1 MASYYMEM
9 EDLVWVQDAKET
21 WVFTSWDSFA
31 RALHIKYSAYDDA
44 MEALTRL
51 RQTINVVVYTRVNSR
66 PFLTELQAYMKGTD

>member
-1 MASYYMEM
+1 MEM
-9 EDLVWVQDAKET
+9 EDLVWVYDAKEI

-51 RQTINVVVYTRVNSR
+51 R
-66 PFLTELQAYMKGTD
+66 